1 MKQFILHCVCSG
13 ILSGMAF
20 SAGAQSR
27 VTVALHNPAGV
38 AAGLTEVDYATLA
51 AQWQPLAKGNFKV
64 LNSATGREVPY
75 QVLTEGTGQ
84 PVKILLDVPLAAGA
98 KATVQFMEGTPA
110 PVAVKTYGRYVP
122 ERKEDFAWENNRV
135 AFRMYGK
142 ELESTPKENAYG
154 VDFWNKRT
162 ENLVINKW
170 YKRTNYHKDDGDGLD
185 YYHVGLTLGAGGIA
199 PYLEDSIWYSKNYT
213 GHRML
218 DSGPLRTTFELSYD
232 AWQAGR
238 RSVTVTKTISL
249 DAHSQLSRMQIRYS
263 DSLPVAI
270 GISKRKDPG
279 AIFLEETNGVM
290 GYWEPQHGQDGTTGI
305 GCVILAPV
313 KEMKVEKGH
322 LLAVSATGEGNSIT
336 YYTGGAWDKAGL
348 IKNAGQWFRYLQDQA
363 IRLRQPVTA
372 KIIQKK

>member
-1 MKQFILHCVCSG
+1 MKKFIIHCLCSG
-13 ILSGMAF
+13 ILTATAF
-20 SAGAQSR
+20 NAAAQS
-27 VTVALHNPAGV
+27 VELHNPAGV
-38 AAGLTEVDYATLA
+38 SGGLVEVDYAALA
-51 AQWQPLAKGNFKV
+51 AQWQPLAKGSFKV
-64 LNSATGREVPY
+64 HNTATGREVPY
-75 QVLTEGTGQ
+75 QVLTEGTGH
-84 PVKILLDVPLAAGA
+84 PVKILLDVQLAPGA
-98 KATVQFMEGTPA
+98 KTTVKFTEGKPA
-110 PVAVKTYGRYVP
+110 PVTAKTYGRYVP

-142 ELESTPKENAYG
+142 ALEATPKENAYG

-170 YKRTNYHKDDGDGLD
+170 YKRTNYHKDEGEGLD

-199 PYLEDSIWYSKNYT
+199 PYLEDSIWFSKNYT

-232 AWQAGR
+232 AWQVGGKP
-238 RSVTVTKTISL
+238 VTVTKTVSL
-249 DAHSQLSRMQIRYS
+249 DANAQLSKMQVRYS
-263 DSLPVAI
+263 NELPVAI
-270 GISKRKDPG
+270 GISKRKEPG
-279 AIFLEETNGVM
+279 AMLLQETDGVM
-290 GYWEPQHGQDGTTGI
+290 GYWEPQHGADGTTGI
-305 GCVILAPV
+305 GCIILAPV

-322 LLAVSATGEGNSIT
+322 LLAISATGAGNSVT

-348 IKNAGQWFRYLQDQA
+348 IKNAEQWFRYLQEQA